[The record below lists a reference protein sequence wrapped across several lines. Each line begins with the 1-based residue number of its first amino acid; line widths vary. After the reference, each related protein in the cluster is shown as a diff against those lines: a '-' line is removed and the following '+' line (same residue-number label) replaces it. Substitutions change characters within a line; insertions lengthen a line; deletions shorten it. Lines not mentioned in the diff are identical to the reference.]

1 MPRQVSEN
9 SYTSSCKNE
18 SKFRI
23 ITDFDGKQRDRSV
36 KKHIDL
42 VLVTR
47 FWLCCSQCAFMS
59 VFVMLFLM
67 LYIFHLL

>member
-1 MPRQVSEN
+1 MPRLVSEN

-47 FWLCCSQCAFMS
+47 F
-59 VFVMLFLM
+59 
-67 LYIFHLL
+67 